1 MPHVPATKFDTYG
14 GKVRVVEDS
23 NHNVDYYR
31 ERLSRESV
39 IGVDVEWEPDSRG
52 QSNNASM
59 VQIATPSEVFI
70 FRDKGNGLH
79 PAAREALTDPNKT
92 KVTCGHNYNG
102 SKKMKQTYGFDLPK
116 DSTVEMTKEARSRGL
131 QKWGI
136 KGQCDASG
144 YNLYKPSTR
153 GERREMYGWNSDRL
167 TPNQVRHAATDA
179 YMPLKMAAEQ
189 GIVDVGRGRER
200 EMDGNM
206 GHWYK
211 SNRTSEARNSESS
224 SSQWQSG
231 GGRAYKRSGG
241 GGGSP
246 RSYGG
251 RRNYY

>member
-102 SKKMKQTYGFDLPK
+102 LKKMKQTYGFDLPK

-189 GIVDVGRGRER
+189 GIVDVGVNKTAIIGDCRRPGA
-200 EMDGNM
+200 
-206 GHWYK
+206 K
-211 SNRTSEARNSESS
+211 LSS
-224 SSQWQSG
+224 L
-231 GGRAYKRSGG
+231 
-241 GGGSP
+241 
-246 RSYGG
+246 
-251 RRNYY
+251 